1 MNSKLTV
8 RVKLAIILGLASI
21 VISLWGVYV
30 EATTDRRWFEV
41 EEFLA
46 IFRGEVHREF
56 LIVSSMIL
64 GIILLLAGFTS
75 WRNNRKVTRIG
86 SYRSANSSG

>member
-1 MNSKLTV
+1 MRSNLTS
-8 RVKLAIILGLASI
+8 RVEISIILGLISILASF
-21 VISLWGVYV
+21 WGVYV
-30 EATTDRRWFEV
+30 EAVTGRRWFEV

-64 GIILLLAGFTS
+64 GIILLLSGLAT
-75 WRNNRKVTRIG
+75 WRNGRKVARVG
-86 SYRSANSSG
+86 A